1 MLLAIIMELISA
13 LIFERACLPASEISV
28 IVFFS
33 RPVLCIGFGE
43 DLRSLRLGLLHD
55 LGRIG
60 LRFGHQT
67 FRLGTAFL
75 QSERPARRAAI
86 FSQS

>member
-1 MLLAIIMELISA
+1 MEPDLGFDLREGLLAR
-13 LIFERACLPASEISV
+13 ERNFGHRVLLH
-28 IVFFS
+28 
-33 RPVLCIGFGE
+33 VLCFGIGFGE

-75 QSERPARRAAI
+75 QSLVVEPSGLTVEVC
-86 FSQS
+86 FP

>member
-1 MLLAIIMELISA
+1 MALTLGDNHGADLGLDLREGLLAR
-13 LIFERACLPASEISV
+13 ERNLGH
-28 IVFFS
+28 
-33 RPVLCIGFGE
+33 RVLLHILRFGIGIGE
-43 DLRSLRLGLLHD
+43 DLRGLRLGFLHD

-75 QSERPARRAAI
+75 QSLVVELLG
-86 FSQS
+86 